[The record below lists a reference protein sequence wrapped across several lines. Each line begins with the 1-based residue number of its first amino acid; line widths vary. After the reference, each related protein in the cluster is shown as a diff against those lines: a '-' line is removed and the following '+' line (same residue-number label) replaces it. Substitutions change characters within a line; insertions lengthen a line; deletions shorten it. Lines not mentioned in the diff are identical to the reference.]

1 LLNRAN
7 NVGASN
13 SAHSNT
19 VSISLTYNFPTVT
32 VSR

>member
-1 LLNRAN
+1 LLNQAD

-13 SAHSNT
+13 SAQSNS

-32 VSR
+32 ASH